1 MIEVIDMAYSVKSV
15 KSGKSYFLHSQ
26 RVTLRGN
33 GKEQTIFYFAGK
45 VGTNAVAALPAG
57 YQVIE
62 SARTG
67 LPILKKL
74 VKQAA

>member
-1 MIEVIDMAYSVKSV
+1 MPYSVKSV

-33 GKEQTIFYFAGK
+33 GKEQTIFYFAGSPR
-45 VGTNAVAALPAG
+45 TNAMTALPAG

-62 SARTG
+62 SQRTG

-74 VKQAA
+74 VKTAA